1 MFVCLVKDLCQ
12 QVLSSGCYSL
22 EFETRG
28 RFKYGFIRFWKDT
41 VLVKAFICR
50 FGVQSPPLV
59 GEMCVAS
66 RVISAVSTK
75 PQIVGCSGVP
85 TDFVRVL
92 DAYEGLKRTVQSPFR
107 FDAISLPALM
117 HRQGFGLFGQLDFFA
132 VLQGLI
138 VSLGG
143 CVHLRWTLSTPELSK
158 VICNLTFPFPLFFSF
173 LSPLGFIGSPFMQA

>member
-12 QVLSSGCYSL
+12 QVLSCGYYSL

-28 RFKYGFIRFWKDT
+28 RFKYGYVRFWKGSA
-41 VLVKAFICR
+41 LVKAFVCR
-50 FGVQSPPLV
+50 FGTQSPPLV

-66 RVISAVSTK
+66 RIISAVSTK
-75 PQIVGCSGVP
+75 PQIVGCSGAP
-85 TDFVRVL
+85 TDFIRVL
-92 DAYEGLKRTVQSPFR
+92 DAYDGLKRTVQSPFR
-107 FDAISLPALM
+107 FDSVSLPALM

-143 CVHLRWTLSTPELSK
+143 CVHLRWTLSAPELSK
-158 VICNLTFPFPLFFSF
+158 VTLAFFFPFFLPILLSF
-173 LSPLGFIGSPFMQA
+173 WDL